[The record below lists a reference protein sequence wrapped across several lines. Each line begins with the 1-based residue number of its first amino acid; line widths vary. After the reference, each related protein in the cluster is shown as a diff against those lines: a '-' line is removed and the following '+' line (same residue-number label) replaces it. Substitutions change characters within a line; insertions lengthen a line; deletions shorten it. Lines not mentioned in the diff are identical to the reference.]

1 MGADF
6 NGVDL
11 NTLGLKIARSENLPV
26 LNNVVTQV
34 LKTADDPNASPRSLE
49 RIIER
54 DPALTAKIL
63 RVSNSSYYGMSGVNS
78 IARAISV
85 LGMNTIRSLV
95 VGVAYQ
101 QILSGRSNAQNFDRT
116 EFWKYSL
123 STAVGARILMKLKQP
138 LKSEELY
145 VAGMMAAVGL
155 LVMDKFLPH
164 ELDSAIK
171 IANAGNIPLHIAERE
186 VLGYDHAEIGALLAE
201 KSRLNETIVHAVR
214 YHLSPFDDRK
224 HFATTG
230 VVAAATQVGAQCG
243 YRASGPVPSGELDHD
258 LFGALE
264 IAEEQIEPVRSVVE
278 AEIVRSA
285 EAFGL
290 KAA

>member
-1 MGADF
+1 M
-6 NGVDL
+6 DL

-34 LKTADDPNASPRSLE
+34 LKTADDPEASPRSLE

-101 QILSGRSNAQNFDRT
+101 QILSGRSNAQSFDRT
-116 EFWKYSL
+116 EYWKYSL
-123 STAVGARILMKLKQP
+123 ATAVGSRILMKLKQP

-164 ELDSAIK
+164 ELDDAIK
-171 IANAGNIPLHIAERE
+171 AANDRKVPLHVAERDL
-186 VLGYDHAEIGALLAE
+186 LGFDHAEIGAMLAE
-201 KSRLNETIVHAVR
+201 KSRLNETIIHAVR
-214 YHLSPFDDRK
+214 YHHRPFEDKK

-230 VVAAATQVGAQCG
+230 VVAAAVQVAGQCG
-243 YRASGPVPSGELDHD
+243 YRPSGPTPTGELDSD

-264 IAEEQIEPVRSVVE
+264 IAEEQVEPVRAVVE
-278 AEIVRSA
+278 AEIQRSA
-285 EAFGL
+285 EAFGV

>member
-1 MGADF
+1 M
-6 NGVDL
+6 DL

-34 LKTADDPNASPRSLE
+34 LKTADDPEASPRSLE

-101 QILSGRSNAQNFDRT
+101 QILSGRSNAQSFDRA

-123 STAVGARILMKLKQP
+123 ATAVGARILMKLKQP
-138 LKSEELY
+138 LKSEEMY

-164 ELDSAIK
+164 ELDDAIK
-171 IANAGNIPLHIAERE
+171 VSKDQNVPLHIAERN
-186 VLGYDHAEIGALLAE
+186 VLGYDHAQIGAMLAE
-201 KSRLNETIVHAVR
+201 KSRLNETIVDAVR
-214 YHLSPFDDRK
+214 YHHDPFADKK

-230 VVAAATQVGAQCG
+230 FVSAACQVAAQCG
-243 YRASGPVPSGELDHD
+243 YRPSGPVPSNELDTD
-258 LFGALE
+258 LFTALG
-264 IAEEQIEPVRSVVE
+264 IDLEQVEPVRAVVQ
-278 AEIVRSA
+278 AEIQRSA
-285 EAFGL
+285 EAFGV